1 MVTTFNDRLIHLT
14 KTVAPIVGKPSAL
27 LHRDPLKRNMNTTS
41 TGTKRKAPTFARPL
55 HAFPLSARRT
65 SADDAKRRRVK
76 DELNYTAAT
85 IKQALEDAGRPPKS
99 VLACRVRA
107 LPHSVNTDSCMVISS
122 AAYDASNADADD
134 STTASADDTN
144 DTQDEKNGVD
154 DMLLYSSLIQ
164 STSHYYGLGNSSS
177 LENPTESNNND
188 NVDGRRETDDGD
200 DDDDDDEELR
210 ASSDATST
218 WAPSSNCNNVNLND
232 KKTIDNDNRSDGMS
246 SNPASST
253 SGEEETSDLSISDQC
268 EGEEASPSPTVPEKE
283 NRSDDNFLDNINMF
297 RGDDLNSVE
306 IQNDN
311 AAEDNDDAAEDID
324 DNRKVFFVVG

>member
-1 MVTTFNDRLIHLT
+1 
-14 KTVAPIVGKPSAL
+14 
-27 LHRDPLKRNMNTTS
+27 MNTTS

-55 HAFPLSARRT
+55 HAFAPSARRT

-107 LPHSVNTDSCMVISS
+107 LPHSVNTDRCIVISS
-122 AAYDASNADADD
+122 AAYDASNADAEG

-144 DTQDEKNGVD
+144 NTQDEKNGVD

-164 STSHYYGLGNSSS
+164 STSHYYELRNSSS
-177 LENPTESNNND
+177 LDNPTESINND
-188 NVDGRRETDDGD
+188 NVDGRREN
-200 DDDDDDEELR
+200 DDDDEEVR

-232 KKTIDNDNRSDGMS
+232 KKTIDNDNRSDGPS

-253 SGEEETSDLSISDQC
+253 SGEEETSDLSLSDQC

-283 NRSDDNFLDNINMF
+283 TCSDDNFLDNVNMF
-297 RGDDLNSVE
+297 RGDDLNNVE

-311 AAEDNDDAAEDID
+311 AAEEDDDAAEDND
-324 DNRKVFFVVG
+324 HNRKVFFVVG